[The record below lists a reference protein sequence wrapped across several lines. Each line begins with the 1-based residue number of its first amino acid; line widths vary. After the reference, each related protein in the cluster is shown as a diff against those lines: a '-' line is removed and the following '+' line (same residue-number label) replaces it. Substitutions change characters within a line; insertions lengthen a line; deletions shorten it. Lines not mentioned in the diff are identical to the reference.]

1 MTDEELKEFDKDFSK
16 IKVIPLKSTFLD
28 VINKTHD
35 ENIVSNWLSFIFNPD
50 ENGIGNKPIELLLNS
65 VGCEYEL
72 ENDNFKEIHREETTD
87 NGRKRMDI
95 VIKYS
100 KLWIIIENKIDSFE
114 HDKQTEKY
122 FNYIEEKRK
131 NERKKRIRAEYIY
144 LRPDWNQPDDEN
156 VPAKKFN
163 GKEGF
168 RNLFYSE
175 LIKQLKKINTS
186 DYKES
191 EKFEYL
197 KEFIKV
203 GEKYYMGKEI
213 KITDD
218 IAIYI
223 KHKKNITDIQ
233 KKYNEIN
240 NNIREKLENRLK
252 NQFEKDNNYFVNRA
266 GPYYQIVKNNWK
278 NINNIHYEILY
289 YGFPSLLGEKNAKIN
304 YDIHIEGK
312 AVSNENIEKI
322 IIPQMK
328 EKYGIKPDPT
338 RSKSIWFK
346 LSNNDDV
353 YNFENE
359 EEIDKSID
367 KIVER
372 MKEIDK
378 KYTKEIDNEN
388 IL

>member
-156 VPAKKFN
+156 VPTKKFN

-213 KITDD
+213 KI
-218 IAIYI
+218 
-223 KHKKNITDIQ
+223 
-233 KKYNEIN
+233 
-240 NNIREKLENRLK
+240 REE
-252 NQFEKDNNYFVNRA
+252 Q
-266 GPYYQIVKNNWK
+266 
-278 NINNIHYEILY
+278 
-289 YGFPSLLGEKNAKIN
+289 
-304 YDIHIEGK
+304 
-312 AVSNENIEKI
+312 
-322 IIPQMK
+322 
-328 EKYGIKPDPT
+328 
-338 RSKSIWFK
+338 
-346 LSNNDDV
+346 
-353 YNFENE
+353 
-359 EEIDKSID
+359 
-367 KIVER
+367 
-372 MKEIDK
+372 
-378 KYTKEIDNEN
+378 
-388 IL
+388 